1 MNSKINEV
9 SISWDIKIDRYHLIQ
24 SCPTITHSPSKKLRP
39 GEVQC
44 LCHTPSSQQRQEQI
58 LLTLSLLVSFQSLF
72 LTRKLV
78 NGSSSIDQFLS
89 FCSSFIVKGNQL
101 INNHLLSAILEHSSV
116 KLSLCF
122 HMAVCHRQSVGV
134 ESVPGTQTK
143 QVQNSRSVFSE
154 QVASAFWS
162 LGAI

>member
-1 MNSKINEV
+1 MSV
-9 SISWDIKIDRYHLIQ
+9 LQDIKTERYHIIQ
-24 SCPTITHSPSKKLRP
+24 TYPTATHSPGKETEAWGGLLTYS
-39 GEVQC
+39 
-44 LCHTPSSQQRQEQI
+44 CHTAISQQRQEQT
-58 LLTLSLLVSFQSLF
+58 LLTFSMLVSFHSPF
-72 LTRKLV
+72 LTRSLV

-89 FCSSFIVKGNQL
+89 VPVLAVKGNQL

-122 HMAVCHRQSVGV
+122 HVAECHRQSLGV

-143 QVQNSRSVFSE
+143 QVQNSRSVYFE

-162 LGAI
+162 LGAIKNRLRY